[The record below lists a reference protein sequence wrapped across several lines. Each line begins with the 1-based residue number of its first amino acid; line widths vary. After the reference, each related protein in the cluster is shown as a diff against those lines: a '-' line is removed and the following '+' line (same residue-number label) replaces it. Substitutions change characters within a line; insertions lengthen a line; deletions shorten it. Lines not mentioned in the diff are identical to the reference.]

1 MKKKKK
7 KKEDALSDSRLWW
20 DDLTEDDQIWMM
32 MQHGFDKFNPQN
44 ITSQQILEIWELENP
59 GL

>member
-1 MKKKKK
+1 MKKK

-20 DDLTEDDQIWMM
+20 DDLTEDDQIWMI
-32 MQHGFDKFNPQN
+32 MQHGFDKVNPQN
-44 ITSQQILEIWELENP
+44 ITSQQILEIWELESP